1 MTDHTAPASLPLA
14 GRRVLVV
21 EDEFI
26 VAAML
31 ADQLEDDGAE
41 VIGPIGTQAEAIAV
55 AGSEAIDIAVLDW
68 NLNGE
73 PGAPVARTLRAR
85 GIPVAIS
92 TGYGAV
98 EPEFDGVPVL
108 HKPYAPANLTACLVG
123 LLAKG

>member
-1 MTDHTAPASLPLA
+1 MTQILA

-31 ADQLEDDGAE
+31 ADTLEDAGAT
-41 VIGPIGTQAEAIAV
+41 VVGPVGTLAEGVEQAQGATLDA
-55 AGSEAIDIAVLDW
+55 AVLDW

-73 PGAPVARTLRAR
+73 PGAPVARALRAR
-85 GIPVAIS
+85 GIPFVIS

-98 EPEFDGVPVL
+98 EAEFAGAPVL
-108 HKPYAPANLTACLVG
+108 HKPYAPDRLTTCIQTLLVD
-123 LLAKG
+123 

>member
-1 MTDHTAPASLPLA
+1 MTTPAQPLA

-31 ADQLEDDGAE
+31 ADMLEDEGAE
-41 VIGPIGTQAEAIAV
+41 VIGPIGTQADALAV
-55 AGSEAIDIAVLDW
+55 AASEALDVAVLDW

-73 PGAPVARTLRAR
+73 PGAPVARILRAR
-85 GIPVAIS
+85 GIPFAIS

-98 EPEFDGVPVL
+98 EAEFADVPVL
-108 HKPYAPANLTACLVG
+108 NKPYAPARLTACLEG
-123 LLAKG
+123 LLAG

>member
-1 MTDHTAPASLPLA
+1 MTTPAQPLA

-31 ADQLEDDGAE
+31 ADMLEDEGAE
-41 VIGPIGTQAEAIAV
+41 VVGPIGTQVDALAV
-55 AGSEAIDIAVLDW
+55 AASEALDVAVLDW

-73 PGAPVARTLRAR
+73 PGAPVARILRAR
-85 GIPVAIS
+85 GIPFAIS

-98 EPEFDGVPVL
+98 EAEFADVPVL
-108 HKPYAPANLTACLVG
+108 NKPYAPARLTACLEG
-123 LLAKG
+123 LLAG